1 MSNSYWKDREALTQ
15 SKLTEK
21 NIKQTEAQ
29 LAKYYSR
36 SMQRVI
42 NDFERT
48 YEKLL
53 ATVADGRQITP
64 ADLYKLDTYW
74 QMQGQLKREL
84 QKLGDKQ
91 VDLLSKKFVD
101 EYSEIYRAL
110 ALKDNLYFREIDKD
124 NALQMINQIWC
135 ADGKSWSQRIW
146 GNVDKLQQ
154 TLNDGLIECV
164 VTGKKTTE
172 LKNILQERFSVG
184 YNNSDSIVRTEMAH
198 IQTQSAQQR
207 YKDTGIERY
216 EVWADKDERRCE
228 YCGKLHKTTYPV
240 GTTPPIPAHP
250 RCRCTIIPVVEQLTS
265 LDKDDI
271 MIGRSVGAASKN
283 YPVKAPDSKQHYKF
297 AEGTSIT
304 KIKIIMGNGTNK
316 PLSNKYKIALKC
328 NIDNPDAIQKLRG
341 EGFVMVEGKKRR
353 TELHWYEDDTGER
366 YEFKVKRFL
375 DES

>member
-1 MSNSYWKDREALTQ
+1 MSSSYWKDREALTQ

-184 YNNSDSIVRTEMAH
+184 YNNADSIVRTEMAH

-228 YCGKLHKTTYPV
+228 HCGKLHKTTYPV

-250 RCRCTIIPVVEQLTS
+250 RCRCTIIPVV
-265 LDKDDI
+265 
-271 MIGRSVGAASKN
+271 
-283 YPVKAPDSKQHYKF
+283 
-297 AEGTSIT
+297 
-304 KIKIIMGNGTNK
+304 
-316 PLSNKYKIALKC
+316 
-328 NIDNPDAIQKLRG
+328 
-341 EGFVMVEGKKRR
+341 
-353 TELHWYEDDTGER
+353 
-366 YEFKVKRFL
+366 
-375 DES
+375 